1 MLEGSKSLHVST
13 LGKETQTSKKA
24 NRCLNPLAC
33 MSSLASAD
41 LFASLLRCSLEIS
54 WSIVIKEIIIN
65 DNNINNIIINY
76 QCQFPL
82 LDAIFFSVHD
92 LIAL

>member
-1 MLEGSKSLHVST
+1 MLEGSKSLHVSV

-24 NRCLNPLAC
+24 DRYLNPLAC

-41 LFASLLRCSLEIS
+41 LFAPLLSCSLEIS

-65 DNNINNIIINY
+65 DNNNNIIINY